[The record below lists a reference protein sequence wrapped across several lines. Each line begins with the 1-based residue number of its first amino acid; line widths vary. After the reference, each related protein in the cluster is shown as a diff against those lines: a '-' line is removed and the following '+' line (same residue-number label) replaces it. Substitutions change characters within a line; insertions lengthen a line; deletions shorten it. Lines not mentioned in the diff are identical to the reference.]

1 MLLHLVR
8 SAVVAFALFGTL
20 LSPWHVYAQ
29 EVHADSQEIIP
40 VQVARIVRERV
51 EMVPGTALTVTIQS
65 VEARDDTGS
74 VFSFEHDLSPKL
86 YAGESVFIKRTVTVN
101 GDTYITFHD
110 HDRRGML
117 GVLALVTTGA
127 FILLTGKRS
136 WRGLASLVLSLVAIF
151 FVLVPALAAGYP
163 AVPLTIVIAGS
174 VLALAIFITHGWN
187 VHGGIAFVGTFGAVI
202 VSTGLAA
209 VAVWVARF
217 SGTGSDAS
225 VYLNVSTRGTLDLP
239 ALLLASIIIGMLGV
253 LDDVAI
259 TQASV
264 TEELAAANPGY
275 RFATLY
281 QRAMRVGRDHVS
293 ALVNTLA
300 FAYVG
305 ASLPLVLL
313 LSRTDTPLMIL
324 LNQEMVADEVVRILV
339 GSLGLMLTVP
349 LTTSIAAWW
358 YAKHGASVHSTP
370 GHHHH

>member
-1 MLLHLVR
+1 MHILKR
-8 SAVVAFALFGTL
+8 AVVAGVCIGTFL
-20 LSPWHVYAQ
+20 APLHVYAQ
-29 EVHADSQEIIP
+29 ELHTDSQEIIP
-40 VQVARIVRERV
+40 VHVARIVRERTEQV
-51 EMVPGTALTVTIQS
+51 SGTALTVTVQS
-65 VEARDDTGS
+65 VEARDSTGA

-86 YAGESVFIKRTVTVN
+86 RVGESVFIKRTVTVD
-101 GDTYITFHD
+101 GDTYVTFHD
-110 HDRRGML
+110 HDRRSVL
-117 GVLALVTTGA
+117 GILVLAAVGA
-127 FILLTGKRS
+127 FMLLVGKRS
-136 WRGLASLVLSLVAIF
+136 WRALASLALSLVAIF
-151 FVLVPALAAGYP
+151 FVLVPSLAAGYP
-163 AVPLTIVIAGS
+163 AVPLTIGIAGG

-202 VSTGLAA
+202 TSTGLAA
-209 VAVWVARF
+209 AAVALARF

-275 RFATLY
+275 DFSTLY
-281 QRAMRVGRDHVS
+281 RRAMRVGRDHVS

-313 LSRTDTPLMIL
+313 LSRTDTPLMIV
-324 LNQEMVADEVVRILV
+324 LNQELVADEIVRILV
-339 GSLGLMLTVP
+339 GSIGLMLTVP

-358 YAKHGASVHSTP
+358 YVRHGTSGHLSIV
-370 GHHHH
+370 HHHH